1 MNIKRINLLIIT
13 LLFSFVITACSDD
26 DDEVHAPTP
35 VVQAPTPAPAPTTTT
50 VVDAAVANGSF
61 TTLVAAL
68 QATGL
73 DTTLANESADF
84 TVFAPTDAAFALLG
98 QDTIDALLADT
109 DTLSKIL
116 TYHVLDSEVNASA
129 AIAAAGSKVT
139 TVNGADIGLSL
150 DGDNL
155 LINTATVI
163 TTDIETDNGIIH
175 VIDAVLM
182 PPAEMM
188 ASSMN
193 IVETAVANGSFTTL
207 VAALQKAGLDS
218 VLANEDEM
226 FTVFAPTDAAFA
238 MIDSNL
244 LDGIL
249 NDSDALSAILL
260 QHVVSGAS
268 VDSVTAY
275 TLNGMSATTASTA
288 TIPVAIN
295 STTDALTFGGANIIM
310 KDIYTSNGV
319 IHVIDMVV
327 VADVQLPEPFLTVA
341 DVAAANGSFTTLVA
355 ALQATG
361 LDAVLDNTAT
371 DFTVFAPTD
380 AAFALLGQETIDALL
395 ADPEAL
401 SNILLYHVVSGA
413 EVLQDAAVTLAQSNN
428 NKVSMANQQMTALSY
443 VNSNLFV
450 NKSAVSTPNVMADN
464 GVIHVIDQVI
474 LPPAM
479 KGMPDMNIAEVVSSD
494 SNFSTLLAALT
505 AADLA
510 STFTNED
517 ATFTVFAPT
526 NAAFDKIPD
535 TVLDGLLANTPALTQ
550 VLLQHVVSGT
560 EIDSVSA
567 FAANGGA
574 VNTLANDDVSVSLV
588 NFSAMMANAEDEV
601 MYDAASQS
609 LVGGANS
616 SKPGFA
622 LYVFNNDLGSASSE
636 CNDACATNWP
646 PVLVADGSASMLP
659 GMSLIDRNDGTK
671 QAAFNG
677 RPLYF
682 FAGDTQAGDITGQG
696 VNNVWWLAEQEQ
708 VSLQIQGSNVS
719 TFDVYTKNGV
729 IHVIDTVITETLE

>member
-1 MNIKRINLLIIT
+1 MNIKRINFLIIT

-26 DDEVHAPTP
+26 DDEVHMPAP
-35 VVQAPTPAPAPTTTT
+35 VVEAPAPAPTVST

-73 DTTLANESADF
+73 DATLANESASF
-84 TVFAPTDAAFALLG
+84 TVFAPTDDAFALLG
-98 QDTIDALLADT
+98 QDTIDALLEDT

-116 TYHVLDSEVNASA
+116 TYHVLDSEVDATAAISA
-129 AIAAAGSKVT
+129 AGTKVT
-139 TVNGADIGLSL
+139 TVNGSDIGLSL

-155 LINTATVI
+155 LVNTATVI

-188 ASSMN
+188 ESSMN

-207 VAALQKAGLDS
+207 VTALQTAGLDS
-218 VLANEDEM
+218 VLANEDET

-260 QHVVSGAS
+260 QHVVQGAS

-288 TIPVAIN
+288 TIPIAIN
-295 STTDALTFGGANIIM
+295 STTDALTFGGANIVM

-327 VADVQLPEPFLTVA
+327 VADVELPEPFFTVA
-341 DVAAANGSFTTLVA
+341 DVASANGSFTTLVA

-380 AAFALLGQETIDALL
+380 AAFALLGQDTIDALL
-395 ADPEAL
+395 ADPETL

-413 EVLQDAAVTLAQSNN
+413 EVLQDAAVTLAQSAN
-428 NKVSMANQQMTALSY
+428 NKVAMANEQMTALSY
-443 VNSNLFV
+443 VNSSLFV

-494 SNFSTLLAALT
+494 ANFSTLLAALT

-535 TVLDGLLANTPALTQ
+535 TVLDGLLGDTPALTQ
-550 VLLQHVVSGT
+550 VLLQHVVSDT

-574 VNTLANDDVSVSLV
+574 VNTLANDDVTVSLV
-588 NFSAMMANAEDEV
+588 NFSVMMASDDDEV
-601 MYDAASQS
+601 AYDSTTES

-616 SKPGFA
+616 ANPGFA
-622 LYVFNNDLGSASSE
+622 LYVFNNDLGSAGSE

-646 PVLVADGSASMLP
+646 PVLVTDGAASMLP
-659 GMSLIDRNDGTK
+659 GISLIDRNDGTK
-671 QAAFNG
+671 QAAYKG

-682 FAGDTQAGDITGQG
+682 FAGDTQAGDMTGDG
-696 VNNVWWLAEQEQ
+696 VNDVWFLAKQEQ

-719 TFDVYTKNGV
+719 MFDVYTNNGV

>member
-1 MNIKRINLLIIT
+1 MNIKRINFLIIT
-13 LLFSFVITACSDD
+13 LLFSFVITGCSDD
-26 DDEVHAPTP
+26 DDEVITPTS
-35 VVQAPTPAPAPTTTT
+35 VVEAPAPTVTTI
-50 VVDAAVANGSF
+50 VDAAVANGSF

-73 DTTLANESADF
+73 DATLADQSASF
-84 TVFAPTDAAFALLG
+84 TVFAPTDDAFALLG
-98 QDTIDALLADT
+98 EDTINALLADT
-109 DTLSKIL
+109 DTLSAIL
-116 TYHVLDSEVNASA
+116 TYHVLGSAVDSTA
-129 AIAAAGSKVT
+129 AIAAAGTKVA

-150 DGDNL
+150 DGSNL
-155 LINTATVI
+155 LVNTATVV
-163 TTDIETDNGIIH
+163 TTDITTDNGIIH

-188 ASSMN
+188 QSDMN

-218 VLANEDEM
+218 VLADENST

-268 VDSVTAY
+268 VDSVSAF
-275 TLNGMSATTASTA
+275 TLNGMSATTASDA
-288 TIPVAIN
+288 AIPIAIN
-295 STTDALTFGGANIIM
+295 STTDMLTFGGANIVTT
-310 KDIYTSNGV
+310 DIYTSNGV

-327 VADVQLPEPFLTVA
+327 VADVALPEPFLTVA

-361 LDAVLDNTAT
+361 LDSVLDDTGT

-380 AAFALLGQETIDALL
+380 AAFALLGDETIAALL

-413 EVLQDAAVTLAQSNN
+413 EVLQDAAVTLAQSAN
-428 NKVSMANQQMTALSY
+428 NKTTMGNQQMAALSY
-443 VNSNLFV
+443 VDSSLFI

-479 KGMPDMNIAEVVSSD
+479 KGMPDMNIAEVVGSD

-535 TVLDGLLANTPALTQ
+535 TVLDGLLADTPALTQ
-550 VLLQHVVSGT
+550 VLLQHVVADS

-574 VNTLANDDVSVSLV
+574 VGTLANDDVSVSLV
-588 NFSAMMANAEDEV
+588 NYSKMMAAAADEVAYDSAM
-601 MYDAASQS
+601 QT

-616 SKPGFA
+616 SKPGFT
-622 LYVFNNDLGSASSE
+622 LYVFNNDLGSAGSE

-646 PVLVADGSASMLP
+646 PVLVADDNASMLP
-659 GMSLIDRNDGTK
+659 GISLIDRNDGTK

-682 FAGDTQAGDITGQG
+682 FAGDMAAGDMAGQG
-696 VNNVWWLAEQEQ
+696 LNDVWWVAKQDQ

-719 TFDVYTKNGV
+719 MFDVYTNNGV

>member
-1 MNIKRINLLIIT
+1 M
-13 LLFSFVITACSDD
+13 
-26 DDEVHAPTP
+26 
-35 VVQAPTPAPAPTTTT
+35 
-50 VVDAAVANGSF
+50 
-61 TTLVAAL
+61 AAL

-73 DTTLANESADF
+73 DATLANESASF
-84 TVFAPTDAAFALLG
+84 TVFAPTDDAFALLG
-98 QDTIDALLADT
+98 QDTIDALLEDT

-116 TYHVLDSEVNASA
+116 TYHVLDSEVDATAAISA
-129 AIAAAGSKVT
+129 AGTKVT
-139 TVNGADIGLSL
+139 TVNGSDIGLSL

-155 LINTATVI
+155 LVNTATVI

-188 ASSMN
+188 ESSMN

-207 VAALQKAGLDS
+207 VTALQTAGLDS
-218 VLANEDEM
+218 VLANEDET

-260 QHVVSGAS
+260 QHVVQGAS

-288 TIPVAIN
+288 TIPIAIN
-295 STTDALTFGGANIIM
+295 STTDALTFGGANIVM

-327 VADVQLPEPFLTVA
+327 VADVELPEPFFTVA
-341 DVAAANGSFTTLVA
+341 DVASANGSFTTLVA

-380 AAFALLGQETIDALL
+380 AAFALLGQDTIDALL
-395 ADPEAL
+395 ADPETL

-413 EVLQDAAVTLAQSNN
+413 EVLQDAAVTLAQSAN
-428 NKVSMANQQMTALSY
+428 NKVAMANEQMTALSY
-443 VNSNLFV
+443 VNSSLFV

-494 SNFSTLLAALT
+494 ANFSTLLAALT

-535 TVLDGLLANTPALTQ
+535 TVLDGLLGDTPALTQ
-550 VLLQHVVSGT
+550 VLLQHVVSDT

-574 VNTLANDDVSVSLV
+574 VNTLANDDVTVSLV
-588 NFSAMMANAEDEV
+588 NFSVMMASDDDEV
-601 MYDAASQS
+601 AYDSTTES

-616 SKPGFA
+616 SNPGFA
-622 LYVFNNDLGSASSE
+622 LYVFNNDLGSAGSE

-646 PVLVADGSASMLP
+646 PVLVTDGAASMLP
-659 GMSLIDRNDGTK
+659 GISLIDRNDGTK
-671 QAAFNG
+671 QAAYKG

-682 FAGDTQAGDITGQG
+682 FAGDTQAGDMTGDG
-696 VNNVWWLAEQEQ
+696 VNDVWFLAKQEQ

-719 TFDVYTKNGV
+719 MFDVYTNNGV